1 MSFDIPV
8 IIRKYSQAKR
18 ERRLRWGGS
27 GVGCGECVGV
37 EKVGKSAFVD
47 DV

>member
-1 MSFDIPV
+1 M
-8 IIRKYSQAKR
+8 
-18 ERRLRWGGS
+18 RLGGS

-47 DV
+47 DVECGDRVSGAVCKAY